1 VSASVILVLG
11 TPGEYATVI
20 SAATRVIA
28 YIGGFPN
35 LDVRLCIRDRTKSTS
50 HSSKVTDI
58 TDYKP

>member
-1 VSASVILVLG
+1 MSASVILVLG

-20 SAATRVIA
+20 SAAT
-28 YIGGFPN
+28 
-35 LDVRLCIRDRTKSTS
+35 RLCIRDRTKSTS